1 MKYALVIVE
10 IPEKIWREDT
20 AVCRNFANTA
30 LERIGPKGKDT
41 MLNPTSFLCNLGN
54 GLHDV
59 AILVGFAKE
68 RGFGSRTLFFDHD
81 PSWVFS

>member
-20 AVCRNFANTA
+20 AVYRNFANSA
-30 LERIGPKGKDT
+30 LDKIGPKEKVST
-41 MLNPTSFLCNLGN
+41 LSPSSFLCDLQN

-59 AILVGFAKE
+59 ASLVGSAKE
-68 RGFGSRTLFFDHD
+68 RGFRSRTLFFDHD
-81 PSWVFS
+81 PAWVTS